1 MTFLNKK
8 EEVIKIELTP
18 YGRHLLSLGKM
29 EPVYY
34 SFFDD
39 AIQYRVDG
47 EANTDIKKRILEE
60 TPYVKPF
67 YSFASVDRKLNT
79 EERINDIERATYP
92 VADVKANYF
101 IYPMGT
107 SANTS
112 GQFAPA
118 FKAIYLHGT
127 ASTSKKHF
135 QPKSSS
141 AGWDELAHLTSS
153 YTHKNIPQVNSEIN
167 YKISIQNT
175 NKQRT
180 NRGIKYPSPNQP
192 VSRIYPDGTFLELE
206 EEQNLVYLTEENGF
220 QHNESYEIEV
230 FLYDETDER
239 NLIPL
244 KFAKEQQIV
253 VNDMLIEAV
262 PSTLP
267 DGTQLVTHET
277 VEYYIDFRTDK
288 TIPTEDICSGIE
300 VLKSKEIFLDLD
312 YDCPDRLGA
321 VNNDIYRSRVR
332 PEDIEDCG

>member
-1 MTFLNKK
+1 MTFLDKK

-39 AIQYRVDG
+39 AIQYDVAG
-47 EANTDIKKRILEE
+47 ESNSDIKKRILEE
-60 TPYVKPF
+60 TPYPKPF
-67 YSFASVDRKLNT
+67 YSFNSVDRKLSV
-79 EERINDIERATYP
+79 EERINDIEDATYP
-92 VADVKANYF
+92 VADVKSHHF

-112 GQFAPA
+112 GQFTPA

-127 ASTSKKHF
+127 AS
-135 QPKSSS
+135 S
-141 AGWDELAHLTSS
+141 ATKVLSGSHLTSS
-153 YTHKNIPQVNSEIN
+153 YNYKNIPQINSEIN
-167 YKISIQNT
+167 YEVSVQNT
-175 NKQRT
+175 NSQAT
-180 NRGIKYPSPNQP
+180 TRGIQFSSPNQP
-192 VSRIYPDGTFLELE
+192 VSRVYPDGTFLELK

-230 FLYDETDER
+230 FLYDEVDESS
-239 NLIPL
+239 LIPL
-244 KFAKEQQIV
+244 KFLKKQQAIINDELV
-253 VNDMLIEAV
+253 DVSVNQLADNSDLI
-262 PSTLP
+262 TP
-267 DGTQLVTHET
+267 DT

-288 TIPTEDICSGIE
+288 TIPTNDICAGLE

-321 VNNDIYRSRVR
+321 VSNDIYRTRVQ

>member
-39 AIQYRVDG
+39 AIQYDVDG

-60 TPYVKPF
+60 TPYMKPF
-67 YSFASVDRKLNT
+67 YSFASVDRKLSV
-79 EERINDIERATYP
+79 EERINDIEHATYP
-92 VADVKANYF
+92 VADVKAHHF

-127 ASTSKKHF
+127 AS
-135 QPKSSS
+135 S
-141 AGWDELAHLTSS
+141 ATKTLSGSNLTSS
-153 YTHKNIPQVNSEIN
+153 YTHKNIPQINSEIN
-167 YKISIQNT
+167 YHISIQNT
-175 NKQRT
+175 NSQKGT
-180 NRGIKYPSPNQP
+180 RGIQFPSPNQP
-192 VSRIYPDGTFLELE
+192 ISRVYPDGTFLELE

-230 FLYDETDER
+230 FLYDEVDES

-244 KFAKEQQIV
+244 KFVKTQQVIID
-253 VNDMLIEAV
+253 DMLVEIP
-262 PSTLP
+262 PSSVS
-267 DGTQLVTHET
+267 DDSELVTPET
-277 VEYYIDFRTDK
+277 VEYYVDFRTDK
-288 TIPTEDICSGIE
+288 IIPTEDICAGLE

-312 YDCPDRLGA
+312 YECPDRVGL
-321 VNNDIYRSRVR
+321 VNNDIYRTRVTS
-332 PEDIEDCG
+332 IEDCG